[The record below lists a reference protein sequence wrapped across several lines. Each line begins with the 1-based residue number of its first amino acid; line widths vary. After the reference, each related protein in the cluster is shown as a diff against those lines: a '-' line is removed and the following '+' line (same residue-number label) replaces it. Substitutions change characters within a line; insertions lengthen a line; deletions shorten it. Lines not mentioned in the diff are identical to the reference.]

1 MAFLV
6 QKAAVNLLAGKAE
19 VQYNPD
25 VTGPRHLIHAVQD
38 AGFEAQLLRGDRH
51 VSTLHVP
58 FACINPGVDPA
69 STLHQCCPKCT
80 DVACLTFPWQQQ
92 GCRVARFLQRE
103 ARPACRP

>member
-1 MAFLV
+1 MCFRV

-51 VSTLHVP
+51 VST
-58 FACINPGVDPA
+58 FAC
-69 STLHQCCPKCT
+69 SFCLHQC
-80 DVACLTFPWQQQ
+80 
-92 GCRVARFLQRE
+92 RS
-103 ARPACRP
+103 RPSKYFAPMLPQVH